1 MVKRILKELGFNA
14 NGEGTGDKVSESEL
28 VRRLGSKLH
37 LIAYDFFTGSDNKVF
52 YLVLDDECNSI
63 ISIGIDY
70 NTDQVFEA
78 VYREVSLL

>member
-1 MVKRILKELGFNA
+1 MVKIILKELGFNG
-14 NGEGTGDKVSESEL
+14 NGEGPNETISESEL
-28 VRRLGSKLH
+28 VMRLGSKLH

-52 YLVLDDECNSI
+52 YLFLDDECNSI

-70 NTDQVFEA
+70 DTDQVFEA